1 VPRAA
6 RQTPEQVAATRAAIK
21 RAQEATGLSQVA
33 LAGALGVDP
42 ATLRGWLYGRSGIHP
57 SALRLCRAFALA
69 PDLASV
75 LDRD

>member
-1 VPRAA
+1 MPRAA
-6 RQTPEQVAATRAAIK
+6 RQTPEQVAATRASIE

-57 SALRLCRAFALA
+57 SALRLCRAYVLA
-69 PDLASV
+69 PDLAHA